1 MTASMTRP
9 EKYTGRPEALYLAFE
24 LSNRTW
30 KLGMTVGF
38 GQKARERNVP
48 AGNLLRLK
56 EEILAAKQRF
66 GLPEKAPV
74 YSCYEAGRDGFW
86 IHRALEEMGVE
97 NVVVDPSSIEVPRR
111 KRRAK
116 TDRLDVHKLLR
127 LLLRYRLGERKVW
140 SVVRVPS
147 VAAEDDRHMHRELA
161 ELKRERTQ
169 HINRIRGLL
178 ATLGV
183 RHRLRW
189 RRDLAEQLKQLRL
202 WDGSG
207 LPPAVHCR
215 LLRESE
221 RLQCVQ
227 RQIRELEGDRAELL
241 RECHSRET
249 EIARQMTRLRGIGPN
264 GAWVFA
270 MEFFCWRDLRN
281 RRQVGALAGLTPT
294 PHSSGDLDREQ
305 GISKSGNRYIRAI
318 AIELAWS
325 WLRFQPQS
333 ELSQWFQKRFASSP
347 RLRRVGIV
355 ALARK
360 LLIALWRWV
369 DQSILPAGAELK
381 TVR

>member
-1 MTASMTRP
+1 MDAHRKFIRVARHATSWKAANRADAAHQPDQGTADQ
-9 EKYTGRPEALYLAFE
+9 F
-24 LSNRTW
+24 
-30 KLGMTVGF
+30 
-38 GQKARERNVP
+38 
-48 AGNLLRLK
+48 
-56 EEILAAKQRF
+56 
-66 GLPEKAPV
+66 
-74 YSCYEAGRDGFW
+74 
-86 IHRALEEMGVE
+86 
-97 NVVVDPSSIEVPRR
+97 
-111 KRRAK
+111 
-116 TDRLDVHKLLR
+116 
-127 LLLRYRLGERKVW
+127 
-140 SVVRVPS
+140 
-147 VAAEDDRHMHRELA
+147 
-161 ELKRERTQ
+161 
-169 HINRIRGLL
+169 
-178 ATLGV
+178 GV

-249 EIARQMTRLRGIGPN
+249 EIARQMTRLRGIGPS

-381 TVR
+381 AVR